1 MVIQS
6 FPHLN
11 NVQQIGYKL
20 LSMINFKGKRGEEV
34 TRTLVSAALWND
46 SIENKAKIYNVS
58 PQTVRNYVEKEE
70 ITDKLLEHV
79 KQISLKV
86 LRGVKEVDLSIDWT
100 TVKWYGKPVKG
111 LGSSERG
118 YSWNYATATTKHEGK
133 ILLLAFIPQVNG
145 MTKDEVVKMLVEQ
158 VSAMGFK
165 VNLITLD
172 AGFYSVKVINFI
184 SQFKYI
190 ISVPVGEVKIYGEFD
205 GEYVTNSKKH
215 KRGEQVKFRLIVHGK
230 EKIGKKKRVE
240 YIARATNL
248 DLPKDKVLKLYDK
261 VRNPIETSYRNIKS
275 FLLFTS
281 STKFAF
287 RTLAFLLAML
297 LYSLFTL
304 FKSNVKREDFRLLFI
319 LSLSDNIFNEENY
332 LIELEKTLSNTVD
345 LF

>member
-1 MVIQS
+1 M
-6 FPHLN
+6 
-11 NVQQIGYKL
+11 
-20 LSMINFKGKRGEEV
+20 
-34 TRTLVSAALWND
+34 
-46 SIENKAKIYNVS
+46 
-58 PQTVRNYVEKEE
+58 
-70 ITDKLLEHV
+70 
-79 KQISLKV
+79 
-86 LRGVKEVDLSIDWT
+86 
-100 TVKWYGKPVKG
+100 
-111 LGSSERG
+111 
-118 YSWNYATATTKHEGK
+118 
-133 ILLLAFIPQVNG
+133 
-145 MTKDEVVKMLVEQ
+145 KMLVEQ

-319 LSLSDNIFNEENY
+319 LSLTDNIFNEENY

-345 LF
+345 LFLRR